1 MKDKVEDRDNEKG
14 SNKITYQLNDSKS
27 PRRDDFERKERKD
40 KKNYKMSDRYRLHD
54 DIVADVSDDDSRLKF
69 PALKVKGHQT
79 LESNLASGSLDHK
92 DYDQSDKNDHEHS
105 YENGQ
110 RDDERFVRKKMETLT
125 LPSDDSYSNGVSEKR
140 SKHSGPQYE
149 DDHEHHVSTGD
160 RTPKVK
166 EQKTSSGKVFC
177 FSSYSFCVRFYC
189 MSYLHPFAN
198 GV

>member
-1 MKDKVEDRDNEKG
+1 MKDKVDDRDNEKG
-14 SNKITYQLNDSKS
+14 RNKRTYKLNEKNS
-27 PRRDDFERKERKD
+27 PRRDDFEQKESKD
-40 KKNYKMSDRYRLHD
+40 KKNYKMSDKYRRHD
-54 DIVADVSDDDSRLKF
+54 DSVDDVSDDDSRLKF

-79 LESNLASGSLDHK
+79 VESNLASGSLDHK

-105 YENGQ
+105 YEYGQ
-110 RDDERFVRKKMETLT
+110 RDDEKFVRKKMKTLT

-166 EQKTSSGKVFC
+166 EQKTSSGKVFV
-177 FSSYSFCVRFYC
+177 FHHTLFV
-189 MSYLHPFAN
+189 FAFI
-198 GV
+198 V